1 MTVTYRRCSRTN
13 SSTREPRASWWI
25 YSCPVA
31 GGGGEEGFA
40 FAQGDEQQV
49 GGAGLV
55 SEHAFAVDPGGVGG
69 EDAIAARLLRRRSL
83 LEEKQWAASISA
95 RT

>member
-1 MTVTYRRCSRTN
+1 M
-13 SSTREPRASWWI
+13 
-25 YSCPVA
+25 
-31 GGGGEEGFA
+31 
-40 FAQGDEQQV
+40 
-49 GGAGLV
+49 V

>member
-1 MTVTYRRCSRTN
+1 VGQRW
-13 SSTREPRASWWI
+13 AKGQVA
-25 YSCPVA
+25 VA

-55 SEHAFAVDPGGVGG
+55 SEHAFAVDPAGVIG
-69 EDAIAARLLRRRSL
+69 EHAKGRRLLRRRSL
-83 LEEKQWAASISA
+83 LEEKQ
-95 RT
+95 